1 MRLAGWAG
9 RSTNT
14 PPIYAWGSCPLMRAV
29 CSKLMMGATYLL
41 AHRLP
46 VSSQLTLA
54 GAGVRRG
61 GHCT

>member
-1 MRLAGWAG
+1 M
-9 RSTNT
+9 
-14 PPIYAWGSCPLMRAV
+14 MRAV